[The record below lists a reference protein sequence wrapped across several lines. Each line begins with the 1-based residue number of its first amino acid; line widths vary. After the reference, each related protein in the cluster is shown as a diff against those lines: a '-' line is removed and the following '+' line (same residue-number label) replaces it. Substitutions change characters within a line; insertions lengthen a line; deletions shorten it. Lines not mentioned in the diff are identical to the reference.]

1 MRHGF
6 PSYWARNFIQFALR
20 LVNPKAVRQGAAG
33 PQLFVWLI
41 LSASISPAAGNDSV
55 PSGLSGAQI
64 LERYCRS
71 CHNSSLKQGKLDL
84 TTREALL
91 QGGQS
96 GPAIVV
102 GNAKASLLLQLVS
115 HEQEPGMPYKA
126 DKLPDELTARISAW
140 IDAGAPFDSS
150 TPSISRLD
158 QIQGNSSGSDA
169 GAKLFA
175 ERVRPILE
183 SQCLTCH
190 GGKLKQAGL
199 SMVTRDLLLRGSD
212 NGPVIIA
219 GSAKESLLV
228 KKIKHEHDPG
238 MPYNGKKLSDEVIAD
253 IVAWINAGAVY
264 DQPLNI
270 EAATRQGNA
279 ERPGSDHWAFKR
291 PQRAPVPVVKN
302 SSWVRNP
309 IDAFVAAEQ
318 EKRGLKPVPT
328 ADKAILLRRVYLDL
342 VGLPPSAEETQ
353 AFLADRSSDAYEKVV
368 DRLLESPRYGERWGR
383 HWMDVWRYSD
393 WYGFGDEVRNSQPQI
408 WNWRDWIIESLN
420 QDKGYDQMIVEM
432 LAGDEI
438 APTDPKTLRATG
450 YLARN
455 WYRFN
460 RHVWLQDLAEHTA
473 NGFLAITL
481 KCARC
486 HDHKFDPIA
495 QEEYYRFRAFFEPYD
510 VRMDRV
516 PGQPDLRE
524 SHGVFTNGLP
534 RAYDAEPRDATTVT
548 PFLPAIYKDTYRFIR
563 GDEKNPDREH
573 PLSPGVPEILGNHGI
588 QIQPVD
594 LPIEAAYPDLRPFVH
609 QDLVAQARSQIEKSK
624 NAFAKANQE
633 LARARDRASG
643 VATPERDIGG
653 QGISA
658 ANPTPTLDPLP
669 SQNPSVKNSFS
680 ESGPGVGFEKE
691 IKPILEKNCF
701 SCHNSNNEKSGLV
714 LETVESIRQG
724 GNTNGPAVIPRKSG
738 ESPLVQYLRGEKT
751 PRMPFGG
758 RPLPE
763 QQIALITQW
772 IDQLPED
779 EPQLALQKAEAALAL
794 AQKEL
799 AAAEA
804 YLPALEAR
812 FAADKA
818 KYAEPPDPSAETLAQ
833 AARRVERQA
842 NLLKGEENLL
852 RAQQKLAEALRVG
865 APADEKAEKARE
877 KQVEVARKQ
886 LDAAVAAL
894 SQASDHYTP
903 IGKLYPKSSTGRR
916 LALARWIANKQNP
929 LTARVA
935 VNHMWLRHFGKA
947 LVPTVANFGRNGRP
961 PTHPEL
967 LDWLANEFMDMNWS
981 MKSLHRLMVTS
992 NTYRMASS
1000 APEAKSPNLAIDPDN
1015 RYLWRMN
1022 PHRMEAEVVRDS
1034 LLQLAGQLDVTMGG
1048 PEIDD
1053 KEGQTSRRRSV
1064 YFKHTPD
1071 AQMVFLKVFDAA
1083 SPTDCYERNESVV
1096 PQQALALSNSPLSYS
1111 EARRLA
1117 RILSSAS
1124 RTSGS
1129 GESEFIVSAFQKV
1142 LSRPPSAQELSE
1154 SVGFMQEQC
1163 QLFQSPEKLTAF
1175 RTGPAGEV
1183 APAADPI
1190 LRARESLVHALFNHN
1205 DFVTIR

>member
-1 MRHGF
+1 
-6 PSYWARNFIQFALR
+6 
-20 LVNPKAVRQGAAG
+20 
-33 PQLFVWLI
+33 
-41 LSASISPAAGNDSV
+41 
-55 PSGLSGAQI
+55 
-64 LERYCRS
+64 
-71 CHNSSLKQGKLDL
+71 
-84 TTREALL
+84 
-91 QGGQS
+91 
-96 GPAIVV
+96 
-102 GNAKASLLLQLVS
+102 
-115 HEQEPGMPYKA
+115 
-126 DKLPDELTARISAW
+126 
-140 IDAGAPFDSS
+140 
-150 TPSISRLD
+150 
-158 QIQGNSSGSDA
+158 
-169 GAKLFA
+169 
-175 ERVRPILE
+175 
-183 SQCLTCH
+183 
-190 GGKLKQAGL
+190 
-199 SMVTRDLLLRGSD
+199 
-212 NGPVIIA
+212 
-219 GSAKESLLV
+219 
-228 KKIKHEHDPG
+228 
-238 MPYNGKKLSDEVIAD
+238 
-253 IVAWINAGAVY
+253 
-264 DQPLNI
+264 
-270 EAATRQGNA
+270 
-279 ERPGSDHWAFKR
+279 
-291 PQRAPVPVVKN
+291 
-302 SSWVRNP
+302 
-309 IDAFVAAEQ
+309 
-318 EKRGLKPVPT
+318 
-328 ADKAILLRRVYLDL
+328 
-342 VGLPPSAEETQ
+342 
-353 AFLADRSSDAYEKVV
+353 
-368 DRLLESPRYGERWGR
+368 
-383 HWMDVWRYSD
+383 
-393 WYGFGDEVRNSQPQI
+393 
-408 WNWRDWIIESLN
+408 
-420 QDKGYDQMIVEM
+420 
-432 LAGDEI
+432 
-438 APTDPKTLRATG
+438 
-450 YLARN
+450 
-455 WYRFN
+455 
-460 RHVWLQDLAEHTA
+460 
-473 NGFLAITL
+473 
-481 KCARC
+481 
-486 HDHKFDPIA
+486 
-495 QEEYYRFRAFFEPYD
+495 
-510 VRMDRV
+510 
-516 PGQPDLRE
+516 
-524 SHGVFTNGLP
+524 
-534 RAYDAEPRDATTVT
+534 
-548 PFLPAIYKDTYRFIR
+548 
-563 GDEKNPDREH
+563 
-573 PLSPGVPEILGNHGI
+573 
-588 QIQPVD
+588 
-594 LPIEAAYPDLRPFVH
+594 
-609 QDLVAQARSQIEKSK
+609 
-624 NAFAKANQE
+624 
-633 LARARDRASG
+633 
-643 VATPERDIGG
+643 
-653 QGISA
+653 
-658 ANPTPTLDPLP
+658 
-669 SQNPSVKNSFS
+669 
-680 ESGPGVGFEKE
+680 
-691 IKPILEKNCF
+691 
-701 SCHNSNNEKSGLV
+701 
-714 LETVESIRQG
+714 
-724 GNTNGPAVIPRKSG
+724 
-738 ESPLVQYLRGEKT
+738 
-751 PRMPFGG
+751 MPFGG

-967 LDWLANEFMDMNWS
+967 LDWLANKFMDMNWS

-1117 RILSSAS
+1117 RNLSSGS

-1129 GESEFIVSAFQKV
+1129 GESEFIVAAFQKV

-1183 APAADPI
+1183 APAADPM